1 MEVIKKETFV
11 NVARSKVISIWM
23 IKCKK
28 IIMNEIN
35 YKNKL

>member
-11 NVARSKVISIWM
+11 NVTRSKVISIWT